1 MKKTLFSL
9 FTVIL
14 LLSACKGEQKPAQQ
28 AVNPDGTPVMTLSAY
43 DTATVQRLTNDYL
56 QLLVDGKTD
65 EAVSLLYVLDNDK
78 PVPLTASQQQ
88 EYAFALDNYDYQGYR
103 ITSYAFHSESD
114 TEVEYDL
121 YLDDPI
127 TTNNPRKFKGLI
139 RPVRR
144 NGAWYITLANG
155 FQQSAGR

>member
-1 MKKTLFSL
+1 MKNTAFFLL
-9 FTVIL
+9 AVLL
-14 LLSACKGEQKPAQQ
+14 LLSACKGEQKPQQ
-28 AVNPDGTPVMTLSAY
+28 ALNTGDTPVMTLSAN
-43 DTATVQRLTNDYL
+43 DTATVQRLTNNYL
-56 QLLVDGKTD
+56 QLLVDGKME
-65 EAVSLLYVLDNDK
+65 EAVSHLYVIDNDN
-78 PVPLTASQQQ
+78 PVPLTADQQQ
-88 EYAFALDNYDYQGYR
+88 EYASALSNFSYHGFR
-103 ITSYAFHSESD
+103 ITSFAFHSESD